1 MGTVCPPGKQAWEA
15 LGWSGHRPEKGK
27 LRSEDGFF
35 TTELSTCP
43 ESTAGSRAL
52 EAAGLSGRR
61 TGREW
66 LRPTGREAQ
75 ETSCGCPAWAGPG
88 RGKAAQLVLLITFLF
103 LIFHVGRAEMVLEL
117 GCEGLG

>member
-1 MGTVCPPGKQAWEA
+1 MGTICPPETG
-15 LGWSGHRPEKGK
+15 LGGTGMVWSQTEKGK

-61 TGREW
+61 TGRVAAAHRTEGPG
-66 LRPTGREAQ
+66 RPPVGAQHGGR
-75 ETSCGCPAWAGPG
+75 SG
-88 RGKAAQLVLLITFLF
+88 RGKAAQLVLLVLSSFLF
-103 LIFHVGRAEMVLEL
+103 STWA
-117 GCEGLG
+117 GLRWR